1 MSKDLF
7 SGHAKDYAAFRPVY
21 PKALYDFIY
30 QFVER
35 FDNAWDCGTGN
46 GQVATVLAN
55 TFVNVH
61 ASDLS
66 ARQLANATLAP
77 NIHYHH
83 SGVEHTTFGDNTF
96 DLITIGQAIHWFDR
110 ALFYKEVNRVGKNKA
125 IIAAFGYNPVR
136 FSQPFDEALNRF
148 YFDVIYPYWDAERK
162 VVEDQYR
169 TISFPF
175 EEIETPV
182 FKIEL
187 DWSIRDLHGYITT
200 WSAVQNF
207 IKKKGFNPVDEF
219 VKEVKPLWTKD
230 KESVYFPVFLRLGR
244 INK

>member
-35 FDNAWDCGTGN
+35 FDSAWDCGTGN
-46 GQVATVLAN
+46 GQVAAVLAN
-55 TFVNVH
+55 TFVDVH
-61 ASDLS
+61 ATDLS
-66 ARQLANATLAP
+66 ARQLENATLAP
-77 NIHYHH
+77 NIHYHL

-110 ALFYKEVNRVGKNKA
+110 AHFYKEVNRVGKNKA

-148 YFDVIYPYWDAERK
+148 YFDVIYPYWDTERK

-169 TISFPF
+169 AISFPF
-175 EEIETPV
+175 EEIETPE

-187 DWSIRDLHGYITT
+187 DWSIRDLQGYITT

-207 IKKKGFNPVDEF
+207 IKKNGFNPVDEF

-244 INK
+244 INN

>member
-21 PKALYDFIY
+21 PKTLYDFIY

-35 FDNAWDCGTGN
+35 FDKAWDGGTGN
-46 GQVATVLAN
+46 GQVARVLADSF
-55 TFVNVH
+55 TKVH
-61 ASDLS
+61 ATDISI
-66 ARQLANATLAP
+66 QQIENAFTAP
-77 NIHYHH
+77 NIQYHLT
-83 SGVEHTTFGDNTF
+83 GVEQTDFSNDSF

-110 ALFYKEVNRVGKNKA
+110 DKFYKEVNRVGKQRG

-136 FSQPFDEALNRF
+136 FSPSFDEALNRF
-148 YFDVIYPYWDAERK
+148 YYDVIYPYWDKERK

-169 TISFPF
+169 SISFPF
-175 EEIETPV
+175 EEMEAPE
-182 FKIEL
+182 FKIRL
-187 DWSIRDLHGYITT
+187 DWSLQDLQGYITT

-207 IKKKGFNPVDEF
+207 IRENGYNPVDDF
-219 VKEVKPLWTKD
+219 VEGVKPLWK
-230 KESVYFPVFLRLGR
+230 KESESVYFPVFLRIGR